1 MTPHEVASV
10 CRPAVLTLEEYIAG
24 MTAEE
29 VQRRLGLRDIVK
41 LSSNENPL
49 GPSPRV
55 LEAIAATLPK
65 LATYPETSFFDLKN
79 ALAEANG
86 VASENI
92 CVGHGSEAV
101 MQLIPQV
108 YVNPGDEVVLA
119 DVTYGRYAEA
129 SKLMDARLV
138 RVPLRDR
145 CFDLEAMAAAVTGRT
160 RIVWVCNPNNP
171 TGTIVRRKV
180 VEEFLEA
187 VPRSVAVVFD
197 QAYYEFADDPGY
209 PDALDYL
216 KAGHDNVIVL
226 RTFSKA
232 HGLAGLRLGYCI
244 AAAPVRRLL
253 DTVKEPF
260 NLNRLSVV
268 AGPAALSD
276 AAWTARCVE
285 ENRRGREFLAKEF
298 ARLGFQPVPSQA
310 NFVLVDVKQD
320 ADDLFQRLLR
330 RGVIVRPA
338 SGWGLTTYL
347 RVTVGTRE
355 QNQRLLDALEADSV
369 TAQRDRGVR
378 RRPDGLIVSE
388 YP

>member
-1 MTPHEVASV
+1 VTPHEAASV
-10 CRPAVLTLEEYIAG
+10 CRPAVLSLVEYTAG
-24 MTAEE
+24 RTVEQ
-29 VQRRLGLRDIVK
+29 VQRELGLRDIVK

-55 LEAIAATLPK
+55 LEAITATLSK

-86 VASENI
+86 VTPENI
-92 CVGHGSEAV
+92 CVGHGTEAI

-119 DVTYGRYAEA
+119 DVTYGRYEEA

-138 RVPLRDR
+138 RVPLRDQ
-145 CFDLEAMAAAVTGRT
+145 CFDLEAMAAAVTART
-160 RIVWVCNPNNP
+160 RIVWICNPNNP
-171 TGTIVRRKV
+171 TGTIVRRDE
-180 VEEFLEA
+180 VEEFLMA

-197 QAYYEFADDPGY
+197 QAYCEFADDPDY

-232 HGLAGLRLGYCI
+232 HGLAGLRLGYGV
-244 AAAPVRRLL
+244 AAAPVRQLL

-260 NLNRLSVV
+260 NLNRLSVA

-276 AAWTARCVE
+276 AAWTAHCVE
-285 ENRRGREFLAKEF
+285 ENRRGREFLAREF
-298 ARLGFQPVPSQA
+298 ARMGFEPVPSQA

-330 RGVIVRPA
+330 RGVIVRPG
-338 SGWGLTTYL
+338 SGWGLTTHL

-355 QNQRLLDALEADSV
+355 QNQRLLDALAAE
-369 TAQRDRGVR
+369 TA
-378 RRPDGLIVSE
+378 
-388 YP
+388 